1 MSSMIAY
8 FHKHFVE
15 RGSKTAAVD
24 TMKSTIKHIQQTAIP
39 KDSKHCSTSDAA
51 MQHCDKCGELRKKKD
66 LQHIDEINED
76 FCTDCVNMMKLARDD
91 Y

>member
-24 TMKSTIKHIQQTAIP
+24 SMKSTIKHIQKTSTP
-39 KDSKHCSTSDAA
+39 KDSK
-51 MQHCDKCGELRKKKD
+51 HCDKCGELRKKSELK
-66 LQHIDEINED
+66 HIDEINED
-76 FCTDCVNMMKLARDD
+76 FCPDCVNMMKLARDD